1 MLSRLVAL
9 VAVVVC
15 VTALQS
21 GPRSIVAVEPQRTA
35 MQVDFDSLHM
45 QAADALES
53 LQLAHE
59 RRLVS
64 IDAVE
69 F

>member
-9 VAVVVC
+9 AAVAVC
-15 VTALQS
+15 VAALQS
-21 GPRSIVAVEPQRTA
+21 GPRSVVAVEPQQTA

-45 QAADALES
+45 QAAAALES
-53 LQLAHE
+53 LQFAHE
-59 RRLVS
+59 RRLAS
-64 IDAVE
+64 TEAME